1 MVQNKTAILASHIK
15 FPKRAELD
23 KGYRDAYIISKIIS
37 KGTGKY
43 LSQNQVN
50 GDLQKEVEDHDY
62 GDHTKGVWGAVN
74 EAGADILG
82 ISWVYIHT
90 QKGE

>member
-1 MVQNKTAILASHIK
+1 MQNSTAILASHIK
-15 FPKRAELD
+15 FPKQAELD
-23 KGYRDAYIISKIIS
+23 KGYRDAYIISKIIN
-37 KGTGKY
+37 KGTRKY
-43 LSQNQVN
+43 LSQNQIN

-62 GDHTKGVWGAVN
+62 EDHIKGVRAAVN
-74 EAGADILG
+74 EAGADILD